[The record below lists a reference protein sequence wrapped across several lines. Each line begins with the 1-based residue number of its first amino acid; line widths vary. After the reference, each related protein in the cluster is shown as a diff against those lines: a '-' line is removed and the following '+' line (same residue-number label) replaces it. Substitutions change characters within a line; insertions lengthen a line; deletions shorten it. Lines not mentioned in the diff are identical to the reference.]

1 LKKDG
6 RRKEIENNVAAIGD
20 LISILPKKKRKENGI
35 YCTLRVE

>member
-20 LISILPKKKRKENGI
+20 LISILPKKKEKKTG
-35 YCTLRVE
+35 YTVHYV